1 MCIGVHMFVVCNQ
14 AFEAFDVDK
23 DRLLSLSDLSTA
35 CKQLQLDH
43 ITGDHLQQFFKYAD
57 LDGDSFIEK
66 DDWSYVLRQGSKFTF
81 LEGTFFK

>member
-1 MCIGVHMFVVCNQ
+1 LISLPNRIDVWDRLLCKH
-14 AFEAFDVDK
+14 FDVG
-23 DRLLSLSDLSTA
+23 LSLSDLSTA
-35 CKQLQLDH
+35 CKQLQLDQ